1 MRQFDYV
8 IVGVETQ
15 KQLEEIIRISKS
27 NCDLDFPESLSTS
40 DVNLIEP
47 VNWIC

>member
-1 MRQFDYV
+1 MSGRGEQQGFDYV

-27 NCDLDFPESLSTS
+27 NCSMIWVTYST
-40 DVNLIEP
+40 VL
-47 VNWIC
+47 